1 MSIQTTQ
8 IKLLASALGLN
19 RADIAEIIVLGNRN
33 SPQPRLQPRHMRKK
47 GSQGDPFFL
56 LNSESRQ
63 FR

>member
-19 RADIAEIIVLGNRN
+19 RADIAEIIALGNRN

-47 GSQGDPFFL
+47 KDLREILFFY
-56 LNSESRQ
+56 
-63 FR
+63 